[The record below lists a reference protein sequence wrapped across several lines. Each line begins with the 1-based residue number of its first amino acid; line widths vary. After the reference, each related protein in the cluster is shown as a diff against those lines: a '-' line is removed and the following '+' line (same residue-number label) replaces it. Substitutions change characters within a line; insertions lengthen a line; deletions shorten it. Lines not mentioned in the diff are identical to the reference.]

1 MCSRIAAFVY
11 DDFVSRPWT
20 DVHFQEI
27 YCDHQYRGHASSSQH
42 CLKTRL
48 AHQYVL
54 DSGYQFHETYYDVPH
69 FAYLD
74 FAEGH
79 EPSMRVLR
87 TMDSDLVEQLPRLMS
102 DGNTVVVLASD
113 HGIGYGKHHVTKDG
127 YAHRSHPLSVGSIHP
142 FSHLLMWWNA
152 HRPLEERL
160 PALYVIAPNKI
171 LTKENR
177 INLERNTQKLVNG
190 LDVFETVADLAGAA
204 GARPW
209 AHSLLQS
216 MPSRTC
222 KEAGIN
228 VHACPCALWDGAE
241 TKSRIA
247 WK

>member
-1 MCSRIAAFVY
+1 
-11 DDFVSRPWT
+11 
-20 DVHFQEI
+20 
-27 YCDHQYRGHASSSQH
+27 
-42 CLKTRL
+42 
-48 AHQYVL
+48 VL

-74 FAEGH
+74 FAEGFVFFILWFIACVLCCPVLECVLTSASLGVQYSH